1 MKTQL
6 YIPKKIKVGYNLR
19 DDTYTKKLA
28 YVIYYDD
35 KGVLRKETSWKGWID
50 KGNPR
55 GLTYVQGK
63 GQVEMPE
70 NIREPLPTHDF
81 DNLPTEGFVLNK
93 KVGGTKYG
101 WNPRATYTR
110 VYDPRGFEFEIT
122 IPNLLFI
129 LQECN
134 CYKGKGLEG
143 EFVYSWDGKDLV
155 LLPVNCQE
163 YKECQKFTTL
173 QAGTIGVKDLIP
185 GCSYQTKR
193 QENLIYLGKFNW
205 HEFKHKYEKVDGK
218 TISKTVTSYK
228 KQYIFIDESNKSF
241 RPVSSLDF
249 LAKINSDIPVSNYAD
264 LMDIF
269 QKDKHSSPPKELKKK
284 EIKEIDFGP
293 EDEYK
298 HNIGSNFFKEISPD
312 SFDKY
317 SIYQEKKY
325 NHTTSKYE
333 LLGFTI
339 SKSYNI
345 TFSNKKLSYQE
356 MDYYNHTNRYSK
368 YYSKEEIK
376 NIGFVELCLILENG
390 IEVAFN
396 NY

>member
-1 MKTQL
+1 
-6 YIPKKIKVGYNLR
+6 V
-19 DDTYTKKLA
+19 
-28 YVIYYDD
+28 
-35 KGVLRKETSWKGWID
+35 
-50 KGNPR
+50 
-55 GLTYVQGK
+55 
-63 GQVEMPE
+63 
-70 NIREPLPTHDF
+70 PLSTDF
-81 DNLPTEGFVLNK
+81 
-93 KVGGTKYG
+93 
-101 WNPRATYTR
+101 
-110 VYDPRGFEFEIT
+110 
-122 IPNLLFI
+122 
-129 LQECN
+129 
-134 CYKGKGLEG
+134 
-143 EFVYSWDGKDLV
+143 
-155 LLPVNCQE
+155 
-163 YKECQKFTTL
+163 
-173 QAGTIGVKDLIP
+173 
-185 GCSYQTKR
+185 QTKR

-376 NIGFVELCLILENG
+376 NASLSRSERGHARSEAIGDDGRAAHGSAKPEPSSGDVDAGDGRPARAQGWHLSGWHLRAWRSCARGTRAARADRKVVGNG
-390 IEVAFN
+390 QGPRCDGERR
-396 NY
+396 